1 MNPAVETF
9 MKGPKLYRFTYLY
22 LMMMIMVEVHSAI
35 FQLCRDRLTCFYQ
48 RLKTDDMGVSTTA
61 RKGGLA
67 DTLGNQTWDH
77 FTEVQ
82 QQLTANYHTT
92 PTPPMSESF
101 ISTENY
107 FILEKQSTL

>member
-1 MNPAVETF
+1 MKPAVETF

-22 LMMMIMVEVHSAI
+22 LMMMIMVEGHSAI
-35 FQLCRDRLTCFYQ
+35 FQLLTCFYRLTCFYQ

-92 PTPPMSESF
+92 PTPPMSE
-101 ISTENY
+101 
-107 FILEKQSTL
+107 